1 MGGHANKHNRGEDE
15 ENVNIRNTDS
25 VVCKPTDLTG
35 LMTPG
40 PEPDGGSPV
49 LAWT

>member
-1 MGGHANKHNRGEDE
+1 MRMS
-15 ENVNIRNTDS
+15 NIAI

-35 LMTPG
+35 LMTTG

-49 LAWT
+49 LALT

>member
-1 MGGHANKHNRGEDE
+1 MS
-15 ENVNIRNTDS
+15 NIAI

-40 PEPDGGSPV
+40 PEPDGGSTV
-49 LAWT
+49 RRRATVCAQGAGNLIL